1 MAAQAV
7 DFTISGQLNRALFV
21 TDSDEYTRAMVAD
34 NGESSSRIRATG
46 SSEMMDGSTVGIQVE
61 YQAVG
66 SALGLRHANVQY
78 GGEFGRITI
87 GQGSEAGDGSQY
99 SDTTEVFG
107 IGHGAGTPAYFLL
120 GDYFGSLDGGSREN
134 MIRYDTP
141 AIGPVS
147 AAVSVANNDRV
158 SGQISLSTEFGGTSF
173 GAKVAT
179 LQEKGEPSTMGA
191 SFGATM
197 ASGLTVSGAWAKGDD
212 HLSEVSPGLLFI
224 CEAISEE
231 DCDAHTTKAAMAIQ
245 DALDKLEDGEEEY
258 RIDPNY
264 FQAEI
269 GYRFGNTGVAVSWYQ
284 SEDFVI
290 EGSKGT
296 AIGIGARHTFPK
308 AGAEIYT
315 AVQNY
320 DAEMY
325 KDAKSVDQTVF
336 VVGTRVTF

>member
-1 MAAQAV
+1 
-7 DFTISGQLNRALFV
+7 
-21 TDSDEYTRAMVAD
+21 MVSN
-34 NGESSSRIRATG
+34 NGGSSTRIRVTG
-46 SSEMMDGSTVGIQVE
+46 SSELMDGNTVGIQLE
-61 YQAVG
+61 YEEGNAG
-66 SALGLRHANVQY
+66 GDSGGKGIKMRHANIQY

-99 SDTTEVFG
+99 SDTTGVFG
-107 IGHGAGTPAYFLL
+107 IGHGAGTSEYFLL
-120 GDYFGSLDGGSREN
+120 GTFFGSLDGGGRQN

-141 AIGPVS
+141 AIGPLS

-158 SGQISLSTEFGGTSF
+158 SGQIGLSTEFGGTSI

-179 LQEKGEPSTMGA
+179 LQEKGEPATMGA

-212 HLSEVSPGLLFI
+212 HEGLEDTDLIKLGVF
-224 CEAISEE
+224 CEFAISEE
-231 DCDAHTTKAAMAIQ
+231 DCDAHTMKGGMAIA
-245 DALDKLEDGEEEY
+245 DAREKVKPGEVY

-269 GYRFGNTGVAVSWYQ
+269 GYKFGNTGVAVSWYQ
-284 SEDFVI
+284 SEDFFI

-296 AIGIGARHTFPK
+296 AIGIGARHTLPK

-336 VVGTRVTF
+336 VVGTRVKF

>member
-1 MAAQAV
+1 M
-7 DFTISGQLNRALFV
+7 
-21 TDSDEYTRAMVAD
+21 
-34 NGESSSRIRATG
+34 
-46 SSEMMDGSTVGIQVE
+46 
-61 YQAVG
+61 
-66 SALGLRHANVQY
+66 
-78 GGEFGRITI
+78 
-87 GQGSEAGDGSQY
+87 
-99 SDTTEVFG
+99 FG

-120 GDYFGSLDGGSREN
+120 GDYFGSLDSGSREN

-197 ASGLTVSGAWAKGDD
+197 ANGLTVSGAWAKGDD
-212 HLSEVSPGLLFI
+212 HLSEVSAGLQFI

-231 DCDAHTTKAAMAIQ
+231 DCDAHRIKAAMAIQ
-245 DALDKLEDGEEEY
+245 DALDKLEDGEEY

-325 KDAKSVDQTVF
+325 KDAKSVDQTVS
-336 VVGTRVTF
+336 VVGTRRHVLVRPGISRLVRPSPGRGGGPSRPRATGCSAGGVDTEAPGITLPNPGGDSRMKTAKPGPRGTRPAGRDQWSECRNGRNGGARDARVERGPQRARR